1 MRAADLPARY
11 NAADILDRNVP
22 NRAKKTALSGPAGA
36 RSFAEVAEEANRVG
50 NALRTL
56 GLRPGDRVALV
67 LPDLPE
73 WPACF
78 FGTLKA
84 GGIALGVNTLLT
96 PAEHAYILADSEA
109 RVLIVHAGLRAAVA
123 SALSAASASA
133 EGGLPDLEHV
143 VIVGGQVSEA
153 AADLGK
159 RRPAHDYEPW
169 IAAASPELDPA
180 PTLRE
185 DLATLNYSSGTTG
198 TPKGI
203 PHAHKDLPLSAE
215 LWGVRCLGLRE
226 EDVSYSNAKLFF
238 TYGLGGGMLFPWT
251 VGAGTILNPGP
262 ARETATVLRLI
273 ERHRPTVFF
282 NAPTGYAAMLA
293 VPDLAGSH
301 DLSSLRL
308 CVSAGEALPAPVWHA
323 WKEMTGL
330 EIIDG
335 IGSTELFHI
344 FISNRPGEVR
354 PGSSGRPVEGYQT
367 RILGDDGHPVERGA
381 VGNLWVRGETA
392 APFYLN
398 QEELTRETFVG
409 GWVLTG
415 DKYHVDEEGY
425 YWHAGRTD
433 DMLKVGGI
441 WVSPVEVESALA
453 GHPAVI
459 ECAVVGMPDADDL
472 IKPKAWVV
480 VAPGFEP
487 STGLAEELIAHCA
500 REMAAY
506 KRPRWIEF
514 VANLPKTATGKIQR
528 FKLRESFAISGS
540 AAAAFWSQVPNRVPS
555 SGEH

>member
-1 MRAADLPARY
+1 MRAADLPVRY
-11 NAADILDRNVP
+11 NAAELLEHNLAE
-22 NRAKKTALSGPAGA
+22 RAGKTALSGPAGE
-36 RSFAEVAEEANRVG
+36 RTFAEVADEANRVG
-50 NALRTL
+50 NALLTL
-56 GLRPGDRVALV
+56 GLRPGDRVALL

-84 GGIALGVNTLLT
+84 GGIALGVNTLLM

-109 RVLIVHAGLRAAVA
+109 RVLIAHESLRRA
-123 SALSAASASA
+123 SAEALRSAGAA
-133 EGGLPDLEHV
+133 EGGLPGLEHV
-143 VIVGGQVSEA
+143 VIVGGEA
-153 AADLGK
+153 GEAEADLGE
-159 RRPAHDYEPW
+159 RLPVHDYEAW
-169 IAAASPELDPA
+169 TAAASPDLDPE

-203 PHAHKDLPLSAE
+203 PHSHQDLPLCAE

-226 EDVSYSNAKLFF
+226 EDVGYSNAKLFF
-238 TYGLGGGMLFPWT
+238 TYGLGGGLLFPWA
-251 VGAGTILNPGP
+251 VGAGTVLNPGP
-262 ARETATVLRLI
+262 ARETTAVLGVI
-273 ERHRPTVFF
+273 ERQRPSVFC

-293 VPDLAGSH
+293 VPDLAGSY

-308 CVSAGEALPAPVWHA
+308 CVSAGEALPAPVWHT
-323 WKEMTGL
+323 WKEATGL

-354 PGSSGRPVEGYQT
+354 PGSSGSPVEGYEA
-367 RILGDDGHPVERGA
+367 RVCDDDGRPVDQGA
-381 VGNLWVRGETA
+381 IGNLWVKGETA
-392 APFYLN
+392 APFYLK
-398 QEELTRETFVG
+398 QEKLTRETFAD

-415 DKYHVDEEGY
+415 DKYHVDEDGY

-441 WVSPVEVESALA
+441 WVSPVEVESTLA

-459 ECAVVGMPDADDL
+459 ECAVVGMPDANDL

-480 VAPGFEP
+480 AASDFEP
-487 STGLAEELIAHCA
+487 DLEPSAVLADELMAYCA
-500 REMAAY
+500 REMASY

-514 VANLPKTATGKIQR
+514 VTELPKTATGRIQR
-528 FKLRESFAISGS
+528 FKLRETRSG
-540 AAAAFWSQVPNRVPS
+540 
-555 SGEH
+555 

>member
-1 MRAADLPARY
+1 VRAADLPARY
-11 NAADILDRNVP
+11 NAAEILEHNLSE
-22 NRAKKTALSGPAGA
+22 RAGKTALSGPAGE
-36 RSFAEVAEEANRVG
+36 RTFAQVADEANRVG
-50 NALRTL
+50 NALRSL
-56 GLRPGDRVALV
+56 GLRPGDTVALL

-84 GGIALGVNTLLT
+84 GGIALGVNTLLM
-96 PAEHAYILADSEA
+96 PAEHTYILADSEA
-109 RVLIVHAGLRAAVA
+109 RVLIAHASLRGAAA
-123 SALSAASASA
+123 EALRSGGAAGTA

-143 VIVGGQVSEA
+143 VIVGGQVDEA
-153 AADLGK
+153 EAEDAVGGGADLGK
-159 RRPAHDYEPW
+159 RLPVHDYEAW
-169 IAAASPELDPA
+169 TAAASPELDPA
-180 PTLRE
+180 PALRT

-203 PHAHKDLPLSAE
+203 PHAHKDLPLCAE

-226 EDVSYSNAKLFF
+226 EDVTYSNAKLFF
-238 TYGLGGGMLFPWT
+238 TYGLGGGLLFPWT
-251 VGAGTILNPGP
+251 AGAGTVLNSGP
-262 ARETATVLRLI
+262 ARETTAVLGII
-273 ERHRPTVFF
+273 ERHRPSVFY

-293 VPDLAGSH
+293 VPDLTGSY

-323 WKEMTGL
+323 WKDATGL

-344 FISNRPGEVR
+344 FISSRPGEVR
-354 PGSSGRPVEGYQT
+354 PGSSGRPVEGYET
-367 RILGDDGHPVERGA
+367 RVRDDGGRPVEKGA
-381 VGNLWVRGETA
+381 IGNLWVKGETA

-398 QEELTRETFVG
+398 QDELTRETFVG

-415 DKYHVDEEGY
+415 DKYHVDEDGY

-441 WVSPVEVESALA
+441 WVSPVEVESTLA

-480 VAPGFEP
+480 AAPDIEP
-487 STGLAEELIAHCA
+487 CAALAEELIAHCA
-500 REMAAY
+500 REMAVY

-514 VANLPKTATGKIQR
+514 VAELPKTATGKIQR
-528 FKLRESFAISGS
+528 FKLRETAVG
-540 AAAAFWSQVPNRVPS
+540 
-555 SGEH
+555 SGE